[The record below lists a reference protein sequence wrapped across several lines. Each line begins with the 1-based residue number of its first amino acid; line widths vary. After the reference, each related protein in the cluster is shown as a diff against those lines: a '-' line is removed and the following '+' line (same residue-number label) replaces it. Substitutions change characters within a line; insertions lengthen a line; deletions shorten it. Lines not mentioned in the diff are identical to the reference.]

1 MSEALEVKNLFKTF
15 PVGKKGFFSKP
26 AGYVHAV
33 DGVSLSIKSGETLGI
48 VGESGCGKSTLG
60 KAIVGILAPV
70 TGEVVFDGEKVK
82 KLTRG
87 KRPKH
92 FRNLQMIFQDPYGSL
107 NPRRKIGVQIADGLI
122 VAGMPK
128 KLALL
133 KAADLLEKVGLPRNA
148 VDRFAHQ
155 FSGGQRQRI
164 SIARALAAAPTAIIA
179 DEPISALD
187 TSSQAQVANLL
198 VNLVDE
204 FDMGMVFISHDLSIV
219 RRISDRVAVMYL
231 GKIVEVGT
239 VDQIW
244 NNPSHPYT
252 RALISAIPH
261 ADGTSFMP
269 QDLPGDVPNPMS
281 PPSGCRFHP
290 RCPLAKAECRSE
302 EPALRKLGDGRD
314 VDCVLQTSGSQ
325 PVTITLN

>member
-1 MSEALEVKNLFKTF
+1 MKEILNLKNVAVEYDRHGRK
-15 PVGKKGFFSKP
+15 VRAV
-26 AGYVHAV
+26 AGV
-33 DGVSLSIKSGETLGI
+33 DLTLNSGEILGL

-60 KAIVGILAPV
+60 KAIVGILSPI
-70 TGEVVFDGEKVK
+70 TGEIVFDGQKVK

-87 KRPKH
+87 KRPEH
-92 FRNLQMIFQDPYGSL
+92 FRNLQMVFQDPYGSL

-122 VAGMPK
+122 VAGMSK
-128 KLALL
+128 KLALV

-269 QDLPGDVPNPMS
+269 KDLPGDVPNPMS

-290 RCPLAKAECRSE
+290 RCPLAKPECSSN
-302 EPALRKLGDGRD
+302 EPELRRLADGRD
-314 VDCVLQTSGSQ
+314 VSCVLQTAGSQ

>member
-1 MSEALEVKNLFKTF
+1 M
-15 PVGKKGFFSKP
+15 
-26 AGYVHAV
+26 
-33 DGVSLSIKSGETLGI
+33 
-48 VGESGCGKSTLG
+48 
-60 KAIVGILAPV
+60 
-70 TGEVVFDGEKVK
+70 
-82 KLTRG
+82 
-87 KRPKH
+87 
-92 FRNLQMIFQDPYGSL
+92 
-107 NPRRKIGVQIADGLI
+107 QIADGLI
-122 VAGMPK
+122 VAGMSK
-128 KLALL
+128 KLALV

-269 QDLPGDVPNPMS
+269 KDLPGDVPNPTS

-290 RCPLAKAECRSE
+290 RCPLAKPECSSN
-302 EPALRKLGDGRD
+302 EPELRRLADGRD
-314 VDCVLQTSGSQ
+314 VSCVLQTAGSQ

>member
-1 MSEALEVKNLFKTF
+1 MKEILNITNVAVEYDRHGRKVRAVAGVDLALN
-15 PVGKKGFFSKP
+15 
-26 AGYVHAV
+26 
-33 DGVSLSIKSGETLGI
+33 SGEILGL

-60 KAIVGILAPV
+60 KAIVGILSPV
-70 TGEVVFDGEKVK
+70 TGEVVFDGETVK

-107 NPRRKIGVQIADGLI
+107 NPRRKIGVQIADSLI
-122 VAGMPK
+122 VAGMSK
-128 KLALL
+128 KSALL
-133 KAADLLEKVGLPRNA
+133 KAEDLLEKVGLPRNA
-148 VDRFAHQ
+148 VDRYAHQ

-164 SIARALAAAPTAIIA
+164 SIARALAASPTVIIA

-204 FDMGMVFISHDLSIV
+204 FDLGMVFISHDLSIV

-290 RCPLAKAECRSE
+290 RCPLAKEECKTQ
-302 EPALRKLGDGRD
+302 EPGLRKLGDGRD
-314 VDCVLQTSGSQ
+314 VACVLQTAGSQ
-325 PVTITLN
+325 PITITLN

>member
-1 MSEALEVKNLFKTF
+1 MKEILNLKNVAVEYDRHGRK
-15 PVGKKGFFSKP
+15 VRAV
-26 AGYVHAV
+26 AGV
-33 DGVSLSIKSGETLGI
+33 DLTLNSGEILGL

-60 KAIVGILAPV
+60 KAIVGILSPI
-70 TGEVVFDGEKVK
+70 TGEIVFDGKKVK

-87 KRPKH
+87 KRPEH
-92 FRNLQMIFQDPYGSL
+92 FRNLQMVFQDPYGSL
-107 NPRRKIGVQIADGLI
+107 NPRRKIGMQIADGLI
-122 VAGMPK
+122 VAGMSK

-133 KAADLLEKVGLPRNA
+133 KAEDLLEKVGLPRNA
-148 VDRFAHQ
+148 VGRFPHQ

-164 SIARALAAAPTAIIA
+164 SIARALAASPTAIIA

-269 QDLPGDVPNPMS
+269 KDLPGDVPNPMS

-290 RCPLAKAECRSE
+290 RCPLAKAECASN
-302 EPALRKLGDGRD
+302 EPELRKLADGRD
-314 VDCVLQTSGSQ
+314 VSCVLQTAGSQ

>member
-1 MSEALEVKNLFKTF
+1 LNFSRLIHPINPDLALER
-15 PVGKKGFFSKP
+15 
-26 AGYVHAV
+26 
-33 DGVSLSIKSGETLGI
+33 
-48 VGESGCGKSTLG
+48 
-60 KAIVGILAPV
+60 LADHFACHGLLDRP
-70 TGEVVFDGEKVK
+70 
-82 KLTRG
+82 G
-87 KRPKH
+87 KRPDH
-92 FRNLQMIFQDPYGSL
+92 FRNLQMVFQDPYGSL
-107 NPRRKIGVQIADGLI
+107 NPRRKIGMQIADGLI
-122 VAGMPK
+122 VAGMSK
-128 KLALL
+128 KLALV

-269 QDLPGDVPNPMS
+269 KDLPGDVPNPMS

-290 RCPLAKAECRSE
+290 RCPLAKPECSSN
-302 EPALRKLGDGRD
+302 EPELRRLADGRD
-314 VDCVLQTSGSQ
+314 VSCVLQTAGSQ
-325 PVTITLN
+325 PVTLTLN

>member
-1 MSEALEVKNLFKTF
+1 MKEILNIKNVSVEYDRHGRK
-15 PVGKKGFFSKP
+15 VRAV
-26 AGYVHAV
+26 AGV
-33 DGVSLSIKSGETLGI
+33 DLTLNSGEILGL

-87 KRPKH
+87 KRPEH

-261 ADGTSFMP
+261 ADGTSLMP

-290 RCPLAKAECRSE
+290 RCPLAKEECKTQ
-302 EPALRKLGDGRD
+302 EPGLRKLGDGRD
-314 VDCVLQTSGSQ
+314 VACVLQTAGNQ

>member
-1 MSEALEVKNLFKTF
+1 MKEILNVKNVAVEYDRHGLK
-15 PVGKKGFFSKP
+15 VRAV
-26 AGYVHAV
+26 AGV
-33 DGVSLSIKSGETLGI
+33 DLTLNTGEILGL

-70 TGEVVFDGEKVK
+70 TGEVVFDGQVVK

-87 KRPKH
+87 KRPEH
-92 FRNLQMIFQDPYGSL
+92 FRNLQMVFQDPYGSL

-128 KLALL
+128 KLALI
-133 KAADLLEKVGLPRNA
+133 KAQDLLEKVGLPRNA
-148 VDRFAHQ
+148 IDRYAHQ

-269 QDLPGDVPNPMS
+269 KDLPGDVPNPMS

-290 RCPLAKAECRSE
+290 RCPLAKPECSTQ
-302 EPALRKLGDGRD
+302 EPELRKLADGRD
-314 VDCVLQTSGSQ
+314 VSCVLQTSGSQ

>member
-1 MSEALEVKNLFKTF
+1 LNVKNVAVEYDRHGLK
-15 PVGKKGFFSKP
+15 VRAV
-26 AGYVHAV
+26 AGV
-33 DGVSLSIKSGETLGI
+33 DLTLNTGEILGL

-70 TGEVVFDGEKVK
+70 TGEVVFDGQVVK

-87 KRPKH
+87 KRPEH
-92 FRNLQMIFQDPYGSL
+92 FRNLQMVFQDPYGSL

-128 KLALL
+128 KLALI
-133 KAADLLEKVGLPRNA
+133 KAQDLLEKVGLPRNA
-148 VDRFAHQ
+148 IDRYAHQ

-269 QDLPGDVPNPMS
+269 KDLPGDVPNPMS

-290 RCPLAKAECRSE
+290 RCPLAKPECSTQ
-302 EPALRKLGDGRD
+302 EPELRKLADGRD
-314 VDCVLQTSGSQ
+314 VSCVLQTSGSQ

>member
-1 MSEALEVKNLFKTF
+1 MKEILNLKNVAVEYDRHGRK
-15 PVGKKGFFSKP
+15 VRAV
-26 AGYVHAV
+26 AGV
-33 DGVSLSIKSGETLGI
+33 DLTLNSGEILGL

-60 KAIVGILAPV
+60 KAIVGILSPI
-70 TGEVVFDGEKVK
+70 TGEIVFDGQKVK

-87 KRPKH
+87 KRPDH
-92 FRNLQMIFQDPYGSL
+92 FRNLQMVFQDPYGSL
-107 NPRRKIGVQIADGLI
+107 NPRRKIGMQIADGLI
-122 VAGMPK
+122 VAGMSK
-128 KLALL
+128 KLALV

-269 QDLPGDVPNPMS
+269 KDLPGDVPNPMS

-290 RCPLAKAECRSE
+290 RCPLAKPECSSN
-302 EPALRKLGDGRD
+302 EPELRRLADGRD
-314 VDCVLQTSGSQ
+314 VSCVLQTAGSQ

>member
-1 MSEALEVKNLFKTF
+1 MKEILNLKNVAVEYDRHGRK
-15 PVGKKGFFSKP
+15 VRAV
-26 AGYVHAV
+26 AGV
-33 DGVSLSIKSGETLGI
+33 DLTLNSGEILGL

-60 KAIVGILAPV
+60 KAIVGILSPI
-70 TGEVVFDGEKVK
+70 TGEIVFDGQKVK

-87 KRPKH
+87 KRPEH
-92 FRNLQMIFQDPYGSL
+92 FRNLQMVFQDPYGSL

-122 VAGMPK
+122 VSGMSK
-128 KLALL
+128 KLALV

-164 SIARALAAAPTAIIA
+164 SIARALAASPTAIIA

-269 QDLPGDVPNPMS
+269 KDLPGDVPNPMS

-290 RCPLAKAECRSE
+290 RCPLAKAECASN
-302 EPALRKLGDGRD
+302 EPELRKLADGRD
-314 VDCVLQTSGSQ
+314 VSCVLQTAGSQ

>member
-1 MSEALEVKNLFKTF
+1 MKEILNLKNVAVEYDRHGRK
-15 PVGKKGFFSKP
+15 VRAV
-26 AGYVHAV
+26 AGV
-33 DGVSLSIKSGETLGI
+33 DLTLNSGEILGL

-60 KAIVGILAPV
+60 KAIVGILSPI
-70 TGEVVFDGEKVK
+70 TGEIVFDGQKVK

-87 KRPKH
+87 KRPDH
-92 FRNLQMIFQDPYGSL
+92 FRNLQMVFQDPYGSL

-122 VAGMPK
+122 VAGMSK
-128 KLALL
+128 KLALV

-269 QDLPGDVPNPMS
+269 KDLPGDVPNPMS

-290 RCPLAKAECRSE
+290 RCPLAKPECSSN
-302 EPALRKLGDGRD
+302 EPELRRLADGRD
-314 VDCVLQTSGSQ
+314 VSCVLQTAGSQ

>member
-1 MSEALEVKNLFKTF
+1 MKEILNIKNVSVEYDRHGRK
-15 PVGKKGFFSKP
+15 VRAV
-26 AGYVHAV
+26 AGV
-33 DGVSLSIKSGETLGI
+33 DLTLNSGEILGL

-87 KRPKH
+87 KRPEH

-128 KLALL
+128 KFALL

-290 RCPLAKAECRSE
+290 RCPLAKEECKTQ
-302 EPALRKLGDGRD
+302 EPGLRKLGDGRD
-314 VDCVLQTSGSQ
+314 VACVLQTAGNQ
-325 PVTITLN
+325 PVTITLK

>member
-1 MSEALEVKNLFKTF
+1 MKEILNVKNVAVEYDRHGRK
-15 PVGKKGFFSKP
+15 VRAV
-26 AGYVHAV
+26 AGV
-33 DGVSLSIKSGETLGI
+33 DLTLNTGEILGL

-70 TGEVVFDGEKVK
+70 TGEVVFDGQVVK

-87 KRPKH
+87 KRPEH
-92 FRNLQMIFQDPYGSL
+92 FRNLQMVFQDPYGSL

-128 KLALL
+128 KLALI
-133 KAADLLEKVGLPRNA
+133 KAQDLLEKVGLPRNA
-148 VDRFAHQ
+148 IDRYAHQ

-269 QDLPGDVPNPMS
+269 KDLPGDVPNPMS

-290 RCPLAKAECRSE
+290 RCPLAKPECSTQ
-302 EPALRKLGDGRD
+302 EPELRKLADGRD
-314 VDCVLQTSGSQ
+314 VSCVLQTSGSQ

>member
-1 MSEALEVKNLFKTF
+1 MKEILNIKNVSVEYDRHGRK
-15 PVGKKGFFSKP
+15 VRAV
-26 AGYVHAV
+26 AGV
-33 DGVSLSIKSGETLGI
+33 DLTLNSGEILGL

-290 RCPLAKAECRSE
+290 RCPLAKEECKTQ
-302 EPALRKLGDGRD
+302 EPGLRKLGDGRD
-314 VDCVLQTSGSQ
+314 VACVLQAAGNQ

>member
-1 MSEALEVKNLFKTF
+1 MKEILNVKN
-15 PVGKKGFFSKP
+15 VAVEYDRHGSKVRAV
-26 AGYVHAV
+26 AGV
-33 DGVSLSIKSGETLGI
+33 DLTLNTGEILGL

-70 TGEVVFDGEKVK
+70 TGEVVFDGQVVK

-87 KRPKH
+87 KRPEH
-92 FRNLQMIFQDPYGSL
+92 FRNLQMVFQDPYGSL

-128 KLALL
+128 KLALI
-133 KAADLLEKVGLPRNA
+133 KAQDLLEKVGLPRNA
-148 VDRFAHQ
+148 IDRYAHQ

-269 QDLPGDVPNPMS
+269 KDLPGDVPNPMS

-290 RCPLAKAECRSE
+290 RCPLAKPECSSN
-302 EPALRKLGDGRD
+302 EPGLRRLADGRD
-314 VDCVLQTSGSQ
+314 VSCVLQTAGSQ

>member
-1 MSEALEVKNLFKTF
+1 MKEILNIKNVSVEYDRHGRK
-15 PVGKKGFFSKP
+15 VRAV
-26 AGYVHAV
+26 AGV
-33 DGVSLSIKSGETLGI
+33 DLTLNSGEILGL

-122 VAGMPK
+122 VAGMSK

-290 RCPLAKAECRSE
+290 RCPLAKEECKTQ
-302 EPALRKLGDGRD
+302 EPGLRKLGDGRD
-314 VDCVLQTSGSQ
+314 VACVLQTAGNQ

>member
-1 MSEALEVKNLFKTF
+1 MKEILNVKNVSVEYDRHGRK
-15 PVGKKGFFSKP
+15 VRAV
-26 AGYVHAV
+26 AGV
-33 DGVSLSIKSGETLGI
+33 DLTLNSGEILGL

-60 KAIVGILAPV
+60 KAIVGILSPV
-70 TGEVVFDGEKVK
+70 TGEVVFDGQKVK

-122 VAGMPK
+122 VGGMSK
-128 KLALL
+128 KQALV

-148 VDRFAHQ
+148 VDRYAHQ

-261 ADGTSFMP
+261 ADGTAFMP

-281 PPSGCRFHP
+281 PPSGCRSTQMSIG
-290 RCPLAKAECRSE
+290 E
-302 EPALRKLGDGRD
+302 GRM
-314 VDCVLQTSGSQ
+314 S
-325 PVTITLN
+325 N

>member
-1 MSEALEVKNLFKTF
+1 MKEILNLKNVAVEYDRHGLK
-15 PVGKKGFFSKP
+15 VRAV
-26 AGYVHAV
+26 AGV
-33 DGVSLSIKSGETLGI
+33 DLTLNSGEILGL

-60 KAIVGILAPV
+60 KAIVGILSPI
-70 TGEVVFDGEKVK
+70 TGEIVFDGQKVK

-87 KRPKH
+87 KRPEH
-92 FRNLQMIFQDPYGSL
+92 FRNLQMVFQDPYGSL
-107 NPRRKIGVQIADGLI
+107 NPRRKIGSQIADGLI
-122 VAGMPK
+122 VAGMNK

-133 KAADLLEKVGLPRNA
+133 KAEDLLEKVGLPRNA
-148 VDRFAHQ
+148 VGRFPHQ

-164 SIARALAAAPTAIIA
+164 SIARALAASPTAIIA

-198 VNLVDE
+198 VSLVDE

-269 QDLPGDVPNPMS
+269 KDLPGDVPNPMS

-290 RCPLAKAECRSE
+290 RCPLAKPECSSN
-302 EPALRKLGDGRD
+302 EPELRRLADGRD
-314 VDCVLQTSGSQ
+314 VSCVLQTAGSQ

>member
-1 MSEALEVKNLFKTF
+1 MKEILNVKNVVVEYDRHGQK
-15 PVGKKGFFSKP
+15 VRAV
-26 AGYVHAV
+26 AGV
-33 DGVSLSIKSGETLGI
+33 DLNLKSGEILGL

-60 KAIVGILAPV
+60 KAIVGILKTAE
-70 TGEVVFDGEKVK
+70 GEIVFDGEKVK

-87 KRPKH
+87 QRPKH
-92 FRNLQMIFQDPYGSL
+92 FRNLQMVFQDPYGSL
-107 NPRRKIGVQIADGLI
+107 NPRRKIGAQIADGLV
-122 VAGMPK
+122 VAGTSK
-128 KLALL
+128 KDALE
-133 KAADLLEKVGLPRNA
+133 KAGDLLEKVGLPRNA
-148 VDRFAHQ
+148 VDRFPHQ

-164 SIARALAAAPTAIIA
+164 SIARALAASPTAIVA

-198 VNLVDE
+198 VNLVE
-204 FDMGMVFISHDLSIV
+204 EYQMGMVFISHDLSIV

-231 GKIVEVGT
+231 GKIVEIGT

-269 QDLPGDVPNPMS
+269 QDLPGDVPNPLS
-281 PPSGCRFHP
+281 PPDGCRFHP
-290 RCPLAKAECRSE
+290 RCPLAKDECKKI
-302 EPALRKLGDGRD
+302 EPDFRTLNDGRS
-314 VDCVLQTSGSQ
+314 VACVLQTAGAQ
-325 PVTITLN
+325 PVSISLS

>member
-1 MSEALEVKNLFKTF
+1 MKEILNLKNVAVEYDRHGRK
-15 PVGKKGFFSKP
+15 VRAV
-26 AGYVHAV
+26 AGV
-33 DGVSLSIKSGETLGI
+33 DLTLNSGEILGL

-60 KAIVGILAPV
+60 KAIVGILSPI
-70 TGEVVFDGEKVK
+70 TGEIVFDGQKVK

-87 KRPKH
+87 KRPDH
-92 FRNLQMIFQDPYGSL
+92 FRNLQMVFQDPYGSL
-107 NPRRKIGVQIADGLI
+107 NPRRKIGMQIADGLI
-122 VAGMPK
+122 VAGMSK
-128 KLALL
+128 KLALV

-239 VDQIW
+239 VHQIW

-269 QDLPGDVPNPMS
+269 KDLPGDVPNPMS

-290 RCPLAKAECRSE
+290 RCPLAKPECSSN
-302 EPALRKLGDGRD
+302 EPELRRLADGRD
-314 VDCVLQTSGSQ
+314 VSCVLQTAGSQ
-325 PVTITLN
+325 PVTLTLN

>member
-1 MSEALEVKNLFKTF
+1 MKEILNVKNVAVEYDRHGLKVRAVAGVDLTLNTGEILGL
-15 PVGKKGFFSKP
+15 VG
-26 AGYVHAV
+26 
-33 DGVSLSIKSGETLGI
+33 D
-48 VGESGCGKSTLG
+48 SGCGKSTLG

-70 TGEVVFDGEKVK
+70 TGEVVFDGQVVK

-87 KRPKH
+87 KRPEH
-92 FRNLQMIFQDPYGSL
+92 FRNLQMVFQDPYGSL

-128 KLALL
+128 KLALI
-133 KAADLLEKVGLPRNA
+133 KAQDLLEKVGLPRNA
-148 VDRFAHQ
+148 IDRYAHQ

-269 QDLPGDVPNPMS
+269 KDLPGDVPNPMS

-290 RCPLAKAECRSE
+290 RCPLAKPECSTQ
-302 EPALRKLGDGRD
+302 EPELRKLADGRD
-314 VDCVLQTSGSQ
+314 VSCVLQNSGSQ

>member
-1 MSEALEVKNLFKTF
+1 MKEILNLKNVAVEYDRHGRK
-15 PVGKKGFFSKP
+15 VRAV
-26 AGYVHAV
+26 AGV
-33 DGVSLSIKSGETLGI
+33 DLTLNSGEILGL

-60 KAIVGILAPV
+60 KAIVGILSPI
-70 TGEVVFDGEKVK
+70 TGEIVFDGQKVK

-87 KRPKH
+87 KRPDH
-92 FRNLQMIFQDPYGSL
+92 FRNLQMVFQDPYGSL
-107 NPRRKIGVQIADGLI
+107 NPRRKIGMQIADGLI
-122 VAGMPK
+122 VAGMSK
-128 KLALL
+128 KLALV

-269 QDLPGDVPNPMS
+269 KDLPGDVPNPMS

-290 RCPLAKAECRSE
+290 RCPLAKPECSGN
-302 EPALRKLGDGRD
+302 EPELRRLADGRD
-314 VDCVLQTSGSQ
+314 VSCVLQTAGSQ
-325 PVTITLN
+325 PVTLTLN

>member
-1 MSEALEVKNLFKTF
+1 MKEILNIKNVSVEYDRHGRK
-15 PVGKKGFFSKP
+15 VRAV
-26 AGYVHAV
+26 AGV
-33 DGVSLSIKSGETLGI
+33 DLTLNSGEILGL

-87 KRPKH
+87 KRPEH

-290 RCPLAKAECRSE
+290 RCPLAKEECKTQ
-302 EPALRKLGDGRD
+302 EPGLRKLGDGRD
-314 VDCVLQTSGSQ
+314 VTCVLQTSGSQ

>member
-1 MSEALEVKNLFKTF
+1 MKEILNLKNVAVEYDRHGRK
-15 PVGKKGFFSKP
+15 VRAV
-26 AGYVHAV
+26 AGV
-33 DGVSLSIKSGETLGI
+33 DLTLNSGEILGL

-60 KAIVGILAPV
+60 KAIVGILSPI
-70 TGEVVFDGEKVK
+70 TGEIIFDGKKVK

-87 KRPKH
+87 KRPDH
-92 FRNLQMIFQDPYGSL
+92 FRNLQMVFQDPYGSL
-107 NPRRKIGVQIADGLI
+107 NPRRKIGMQIADGLI
-122 VAGMPK
+122 VAGMSK
-128 KLALL
+128 KLALV
-133 KAADLLEKVGLPRNA
+133 KAEDLLEKVGLPRNA
-148 VDRFAHQ
+148 VGRFPHQ

-269 QDLPGDVPNPMS
+269 KDLPGDVPNPMS
-281 PPSGCRFHP
+281 PPTGCRFHP
-290 RCPLAKAECRSE
+290 RCPLAKPECRSE
-302 EPALRKLGDGRD
+302 EPELRSLADGRS
-314 VDCVLQTSGSQ
+314 VACVLQSSGSQ
-325 PVTITLN
+325 PVTITLD

>member
-1 MSEALEVKNLFKTF
+1 MKEILNVKNVAVEYDRHGLK
-15 PVGKKGFFSKP
+15 VRAV
-26 AGYVHAV
+26 AGV
-33 DGVSLSIKSGETLGI
+33 DLTLNTGEILGL

-70 TGEVVFDGEKVK
+70 TGEVVFDGQVVK

-87 KRPKH
+87 KRPEH
-92 FRNLQMIFQDPYGSL
+92 FRNLQMVFQDPYGSL

-128 KLALL
+128 KLALI
-133 KAADLLEKVGLPRNA
+133 KAQDLLEKVGLPRNA
-148 VDRFAHQ
+148 IDRYAHQ

-269 QDLPGDVPNPMS
+269 KDLPGDVPNPMS

-290 RCPLAKAECRSE
+290 RCPLAKPECSTQ
-302 EPALRKLGDGRD
+302 EPELRKLADGRE
-314 VDCVLQTSGSQ
+314 VSCVLQTSGSQ

>member
-1 MSEALEVKNLFKTF
+1 M
-15 PVGKKGFFSKP
+15 
-26 AGYVHAV
+26 
-33 DGVSLSIKSGETLGI
+33 
-48 VGESGCGKSTLG
+48 
-60 KAIVGILAPV
+60 
-70 TGEVVFDGEKVK
+70 
-82 KLTRG
+82 
-87 KRPKH
+87 
-92 FRNLQMIFQDPYGSL
+92 
-107 NPRRKIGVQIADGLI
+107 
-122 VAGMPK
+122 
-128 KLALL
+128 
-133 KAADLLEKVGLPRNA
+133 LEKVGLPRNA

-290 RCPLAKAECRSE
+290 RCPLAKEECKTQ
-302 EPALRKLGDGRD
+302 EPGLRKLGDGRD
-314 VDCVLQTSGSQ
+314 VACVLQTSGSQ

>member
-1 MSEALEVKNLFKTF
+1 MKEILNIKNVSVEYDRHGRK
-15 PVGKKGFFSKP
+15 VRAV
-26 AGYVHAV
+26 AGV
-33 DGVSLSIKSGETLGI
+33 DLTLNSGEILGL

-87 KRPKH
+87 KRPEH

-290 RCPLAKAECRSE
+290 RCPLAKEECKTQ
-302 EPALRKLGDGRD
+302 EPGLRKLGDGRD
-314 VDCVLQTSGSQ
+314 VACVLQTAGSK

>member
-1 MSEALEVKNLFKTF
+1 MKEILNLKNVAVEYDRHGRK
-15 PVGKKGFFSKP
+15 VRAV
-26 AGYVHAV
+26 AGV
-33 DGVSLSIKSGETLGI
+33 DLTLNSGEILVL
-48 VGESGCGKSTLG
+48 VGEFGCGKSTLG
-60 KAIVGILAPV
+60 IAIVGILRPV
-70 TGEVVFDGEKVK
+70 TGEIVFDGQNVK

-87 KRPKH
+87 KRPEH
-92 FRNLQMIFQDPYGSL
+92 FRNLQMVFQDPYGSL

-122 VAGMPK
+122 VAGMSK
-128 KLALL
+128 KLALV

-269 QDLPGDVPNPMS
+269 KDLPGDVPNPMS

-290 RCPLAKAECRSE
+290 RCPLAKPECSSN
-302 EPALRKLGDGRD
+302 EPELRRLADGRD
-314 VDCVLQTSGSQ
+314 VSCVLQTAGSQ